1 MSMPDKRSF
10 LALAASFGLLA
21 GPLAA
26 QTGGMEVGRTSAKDA
41 LSQKES
47 RRREAV
53 EHYLRA
59 KLYAQESEFEAA
71 VREFKKAV
79 ELDPTDGALRREYGE
94 LLRDLP
100 VYPEAEAEARKAVE
114 LSPKS
119 AGAHR
124 LLGQVLLAT
133 AKDKT
138 RLEAAAVELK
148 AANELAPADPQGAVA
163 YAQVLLRLERPKE
176 ASSVLEGVLDRANG
190 PAVLLLY
197 GETLERSDQLQQAE
211 EVYKGL
217 AKLDPENKAALLGL
231 LRVYDRQRQFD
242 KAAPILQSFLKL
254 QPGNLG
260 LKSQYAG
267 LLLRGRRFG
276 EARKVVEE
284 VLAAD
289 PGNRD
294 ALRLYAALLSET
306 REPDK
311 ADEVLRKLQSLEP
324 ADLEI
329 PYRRAVNFLEARRVS
344 EAEAVLFELRAAL
357 VAKKPDA
364 PEIAQIDGQLA
375 YAAYLRKDYAAA
387 TARLEP
393 HLRGEEGLNL
403 QAYNLLLQIA
413 RDREDWTSGL
423 RLAKDAYDKAPKKT
437 PMLRANYAEFRLRS
451 ASAEDQG
458 EGGRM
463 LEALVAEDKAGTL
476 AAADAWQ
483 RLDKYGRAAA
493 AARAGLERDKEDPD
507 LLFRLAASLEREKK
521 VAESVDAFEKLLKV
535 RGDHAPGLNYLGYM
549 WADRG
554 ENLPRALELI
564 RKAVELEPGN
574 GAYLD
579 SLGWVYF
586 QLNKLDKAEENLRAA
601 AVLNPDDA
609 TVEEHLGDL
618 YEKKGDLALA
628 RTSWKR
634 ALTLKPDE
642 DVKRRLDEK
651 LLKTE
656 GRDARK

>member
-1 MSMPDKRSF
+1 MSMPERRF
-10 LALAASFGLLA
+10 LFALAASFAVLA
-21 GPLAA
+21 MPLAA
-26 QTGGMEVGRTSAKDA
+26 QTGGGDVGKTSAKDA
-41 LSQKES
+41 LTQKES

-100 VYPEAEAEARKAVE
+100 VYPEAEKEARKAIE
-114 LSPKS
+114 LEPKS
-119 AGAHR
+119 AGSHR
-124 LLGQVLLAT
+124 LLGQVLLST
-133 AKDKT
+133 AKDT
-138 RLEAAAVELK
+138 PRLEEAAAELK
-148 AANELAPADPQGAVA
+148 KANELAPADPQGAVA
-163 YAQVLLRLERPKE
+163 YAQVLLRLEKPKE

-197 GETLERSDQLQQAE
+197 GETLERSGQLQQAE

-217 AKLDPENKAALLGL
+217 GKLDTENRAALMGL
-231 LRVYDRQRQFD
+231 LRVYDRGRQFD
-242 KAAPILQSFLKL
+242 KAVPILQDFLKL

-260 LKSQYAG
+260 LKTQYGG
-267 LLLRGRRFG
+267 LLLRGRRFAD
-276 EARKVVEE
+276 ARKVFGE

-289 PGNRD
+289 PGNRE

-311 ADEVLRKLQSLEP
+311 ADEALRKLQSLEP
-324 ADLEI
+324 DDLEV
-329 PYRRAVNFLEARRVS
+329 PYRRAVNFLEARRIP
-344 EAEAVLFELRAAL
+344 EAEAVLRELRAAL

-364 PEIAQIDGQLA
+364 PEVAQIDGQLG

-393 HLRGEEGLNL
+393 HLRGEDGLNL

-413 RDREDWTSGL
+413 RDREDWAGGL

-437 PMLRANYAEFRLRS
+437 ALLRASYAEFLLRS
-451 ASAEDQG
+451 ASAADEA
-458 EGGRM
+458 EGTKM
-463 LEALVAEDKAGTL
+463 LDTLAAEDKTGTL

-483 RLDKYGRAAA
+483 RLDKYGQAAA

-564 RKAVELEPGN
+564 SKAVELEPGN

-579 SLGWVYF
+579 SLGWVYYR
-586 QLNKLDKAEENLRAA
+586 LNKLDKAEENLRAA
-601 AVLNPDDA
+601 AFLNPDDA

-618 YEKKGDLALA
+618 FEKKGDLALA

-651 LLKTE
+651 LQKTE

>member
-1 MSMPDKRSF
+1 MSMPSRR
-10 LALAASFGLLA
+10 LASAAAALFAVLGTPLA
-21 GPLAA
+21 G
-26 QTGGMEVGRTSAKDA
+26 QTGGGDVGKTSAKDA
-41 LSQKES
+41 LTQKES

-59 KLYAQESEFEAA
+59 KLYAQDSEFEAA
-71 VREFKKAV
+71 VQEFKKAV
-79 ELDPTDGALRREYGE
+79 DLDPTDGALRREYGE

-100 VYPEAEAEARKAVE
+100 VYPEAEKEARKAVE
-114 LSPKS
+114 LEPGS
-119 AGAHR
+119 AGSHR
-124 LLGQVLLAT
+124 LLGQVLLST
-133 AKDKT
+133 AKDT
-138 RLEAAAVELK
+138 PRLEEAAAELK
-148 AANELAPADPQGAVA
+148 KANELAPADPQGAVA
-163 YAQVLLRLERPKE
+163 YAQALLRLEKPKE
-176 ASSVLEGVLDRANG
+176 ASTVLEGVLDRASG
-190 PAVLLLY
+190 PSVLLLY
-197 GETLERSDQLQQAE
+197 GETLERSGQLQQAE

-217 AKLDPENKAALLGL
+217 EKLDPENRAALLGL
-231 LRVYDRQRQFD
+231 LRVYDRGREFD
-242 KAAPILQSFLKL
+242 KAAVILEDFLKL

-260 LKSQYAG
+260 LKTQYGG
-267 LLLRGRRFG
+267 LLLRGRHFVD
-276 EARKVVEE
+276 ARKVFEE

-289 PGNRD
+289 PGNRE

-311 ADEVLRKLQSLEP
+311 ADETLRKLQSLEP
-324 ADLEI
+324 DDPEV
-329 PYRRAVNFLEARRVS
+329 PYRRAVNFLEARRIA
-344 EAEAVLFELRAAL
+344 EAEGVLRELRATL

-364 PEIAQIDGQLA
+364 PEIAQVDGQLG

-393 HLRGEEGLNL
+393 HLIGEDGLNL

-413 RDREDWTSGL
+413 RDREDWTGGL
-423 RLAKDAYDKAPKKT
+423 RLAKDAYDKAPRKT
-437 PMLRANYAEFRLRS
+437 PLLRASYAEFLLRS
-451 ASAEDQG
+451 PSAADVADGTKMLDTLAAED
-458 EGGRM
+458 R
-463 LEALVAEDKAGTL
+463 AGTL

-521 VAESVDAFEKLLKV
+521 VSESVDAFEKLLKV
-535 RGDHAPGLNYLGYM
+535 RSDHAPGLNYLGYM
-549 WADRG
+549 WAERG

-579 SLGWVYF
+579 SLGWVYYR
-586 QLNKLDKAEENLRAA
+586 LNKLDKAEENLRAA
-601 AVLNPDDA
+601 EVLNPDDA

-618 YEKKGDLALA
+618 FERKGDLALA
-628 RTSWKR
+628 RSTWKR

-651 LLKTE
+651 LQKTE
-656 GRDARK
+656 GRAAQK